1 MTTPNAWL
9 QPAFTLAQDLN
20 TRGLQGWIQDNVIP
34 LVLLGIAIILL
45 WIGGRGDNAGVARR
59 SVGLI
64 VGLIALGIAV
74 SGNGPEIEPNGRPG
88 VLRSRVQAVIKFHGG
103 RANIGCHA
111 TRAASDRDQ
120 RIGFLRTRGQNASRP
135 VVLE

>member
-1 MTTPNAWL
+1 VAAPNAVQDL
-9 QPAFTLAQDLN
+9 AFTLAQDLN

-64 VGLIALGIAV
+64 VGLVALGIAV
-74 SGNGPEIEPNGRPG
+74 SGNGP
-88 VLRSRVQAVIKFHGG
+88 Q
-103 RANIGCHA
+103 IGA
-111 TRAASDRDQ
+111 
-120 RIGFLRTRGQNASRP
+120 FLARLLTG
-135 VVLE
+135 

>member
-1 MTTPNAWL
+1 VAASNAL
-9 QPAFTLAQDLN
+9 RQTAFTLAQDLN

-64 VGLIALGIAV
+64 VGLVALGIAV
-74 SGNGPEIEPNGRPG
+74 SGNGP
-88 VLRSRVQAVIKFHGG
+88 Q
-103 RANIGCHA
+103 IGA
-111 TRAASDRDQ
+111 
-120 RIGFLRTRGQNASRP
+120 FLARLLTG
-135 VVLE
+135 